1 MGIILA
7 VEFTVALDSYYSKR
21 ALAVLPMTIPDLRL
35 PPVFPCLWW
44 WWPWLLAPTT
54 GAGLVC
60 ALDLGRVYLS
70 LILLFLKMLDSQN
83 VSVVKIY
90 FTYLVTCLSPS
101 LYPMTMDLLSALA
114 GGAGSGWSLRL

>member
-7 VEFTVALDSYYSKR
+7 VEFTVAFVGHTDTLYSKR

-35 PPVFPCLWW
+35 PPPVFPCLWW

-60 ALDLGRVYLS
+60 ALDLGRVY
-70 LILLFLKMLDSQN
+70 
-83 VSVVKIY
+83 
-90 FTYLVTCLSPS
+90 
-101 LYPMTMDLLSALA
+101 
-114 GGAGSGWSLRL
+114 